1 MNQNTQEDYVIK
13 RNGTAEH
20 MSFDKILKRVK
31 TLGGEDIYVNYTS
44 LCTKIIDRLY
54 NNIPTHKI
62 DECLAQQCAS
72 LATTH
77 PDYGIL
83 ASKIVI

>member
-1 MNQNTQEDYVIK
+1 
-13 RNGTAEH
+13 

-31 TLGGEDIYVNYTS
+31 TLGGENIQVNYTS
-44 LCTKIIDRLY
+44 YTKIIDRLY

-72 LATTH
+72 LAT
-77 PDYGIL
+77 IL
-83 ASKIVI
+83 IILF